1 MAKIINLTN
10 HAATGQQIA
19 DAVQTLGVA
28 ECVDLPPHLKKL
40 WGEIPPGV
48 DSVTEFVQPVLDW
61 LGQVASKDDIIWA
74 QGEWGAT
81 MCVLQWCRVHGVR
94 CVYSTT
100 ERVATES
107 QTNEGV
113 VTMTHQFKHIRF
125 RDYP

>member
-1 MAKIINLTN
+1 MAKIFNVTN
-10 HAATGQQIA
+10 HIATNMQID
-19 DAVQTLGVA
+19 DAKQTFGVV
-28 ECVDLPPHLKKL
+28 ECIDLPKNLKKS
-40 WGEIPPGV
+40 WSEIPPNT
-48 DSVTEFVQPVLDW
+48 DSVVPFLQPVLEW
-61 LGQVASKDDIIWA
+61 LELVASQEDVVWT

>member
-1 MAKIINLTN
+1 MAKIFNVTN
-10 HAATGQQIA
+10 HIATNMQID
-19 DAVQTLGVA
+19 DAKQTLGVV
-28 ECVDLPPHLKKL
+28 ECIDLPKNLKKS
-40 WGEIPPGV
+40 WSEIPPNT
-48 DSVTEFVQPVLDW
+48 DSVVPFLQPVLEW
-61 LGQVASKDDIIWA
+61 LELVASQEDVVWT

-113 VTMTHQFKHIRF
+113 VTMTHRFKHIRF

>member
-1 MAKIINLTN
+1 MAKIFNVTN
-10 HAATGQQIA
+10 HIATNMQID
-19 DAVQTLGVA
+19 DAKQTLGVA
-28 ECVDLPPHLKKL
+28 ECIDLPKNLKKS
-40 WGEIPPGV
+40 WSEIPPNT
-48 DSVTEFVQPVLDW
+48 DSVVPFLQPVLEW
-61 LGQVASKDDIIWA
+61 LELVASQEDVVWT